1 MWSFFGRIYGEG
13 KGWLITQMSQLCL
26 ANLIYERT
34 ATNSLLGPGLWET
47 PILGR
52 WTTWHKNDENVNI
65 TVYPAN
71 LLPRMFPGLWV
82 LDRLDSVGYP
92 FPRALLSGWHEEW
105 AKGPFVIWW
114 CSYLTRPFRGRRNSG
129 DRESERGK
137 NAPRNMGESKEKE
150 ERAKKY
156 WGKK

>member
-1 MWSFFGRIYGEG
+1 MKLLSHIY
-13 KGWLITQMSQLCL
+13 IVV
-26 ANLIYERT
+26 NP
-34 ATNSLLGPGLWET
+34 TNF
-47 PILGR
+47 
-52 WTTWHKNDENVNI
+52 
-65 TVYPAN
+65 
-71 LLPRMFPGLWV
+71 LPRMFPGLWV
-82 LDRLDSVGYP
+82 LARFDSVGYP

-114 CSYLTRPFRGRRNSG
+114 CSYLTRPFRGRGKSG

-156 WGKK
+156 WGKKWEERAWTPRAKRSRHDFSCLDCPVQFWVCPCSSGILRNGYCRQ